1 MGRDEPKDDAIN
13 RNAKL
18 LLNQKN
24 YIFKK
29 KKKDYWNEWDK
40 GKYQTLDMDWYRR
53 SYTRNERR
61 QQNGVILCTASEEER
76 RTDPYYRLRWRSE
89 QTFRGKSRTVH
100 SYE

>member
-29 KKKDYWNEWDK
+29 KKKDY
-40 GKYQTLDMDWYRR
+40 
-53 SYTRNERR
+53 
-61 QQNGVILCTASEEER
+61 
-76 RTDPYYRLRWRSE
+76 
-89 QTFRGKSRTVH
+89 
-100 SYE
+100 